1 MIVVEN
7 EVRLAGKIYSLSGPV
22 FEINKKVSDFE
33 VLDIN
38 LSKKTLNNFL
48 DKIKLISVFLSVDT
62 GVCSSQN
69 ISFNKIAGG
78 FPDKVVTLSISADL
92 PFALRRFAETKCLD
106 HIIMLS
112 DHRDLDFGKKSG
124 LVIEQLRLLTRAV
137 LVIDQKNILRYIE
150 IVGEMTDHPD
160 YKKVTEFVWSLIR

>member
-7 EVRLAGKIYSLSGPV
+7 EVRLAGKIYTLSGPLL
-22 FEINKKVSDFE
+22 EINKKVPDFE

-38 LSKKTLNNFL
+38 ISKKTLNDFH

-69 ISFNKIAGG
+69 ISFNQIAGD
-78 FPDKVVTLSISADL
+78 FRNKVVTISISADL
-92 PFALRRFAETKCLD
+92 PFALRRFAETRCLD
-106 HIIMLS
+106 NIVMLS
-112 DHRDLDFGKKSG
+112 DHRDLDFGKKYG

-150 IVGEMTDHPD
+150 IVNEITDHPD
-160 YKKVTEFVWSLIR
+160 YKKVTDLIYSLTR